1 MGSLCIGRFN
11 DLSRPIIQPES
22 HPLSNATK
30 ARRKGKPPK
39 DQDKTVE
46 GYDVVVVDDD
56 EASGDF
62 LACVV
67 SEVEGAEVR
76 TFQNPLE
83 VLAELPGRCPDLVIT
98 DNHMPEL
105 SGIELVQHFRADP
118 ICPRIPI
125 MVVTADLQQESRSQA
140 LEAGANDFLTKP
152 VDHVE
157 VRMRVVNMLGL
168 REGQRSAERRAE
180 WLQSEVAL
188 ATAEIVARE
197 EETILSLA
205 RAVEYRDWETGS
217 HIVRMARYSKLIA
230 EVLGEVSGVLPGQIY
245 KAAPLHDVGKI
256 GVPDKV
262 LLKPGKLTKAEVK
275 LVQAHAEIGHEIL
288 GDCRGKILALASEI
302 ALTHHEHFDGSG
314 YPQGL
319 AGEDIPLSG
328 RIVAVA
334 DVFDALSSKRP
345 YKKAWTLNKA
355 FAYVREQ
362 SGKHFDPACV
372 AAFDQCEDEVRKIA
386 GEYSD

>member
-1 MGSLCIGRFN
+1 MSGSAT
-11 DLSRPIIQPES
+11 QPES
-22 HPLSNATK
+22 SPSSK
-30 ARRKGKPPK
+30 APQTPPTGTPHI
-39 DQDKTVE
+39 DQGENVE
-46 GYDVVVVDDD
+46 VYDVVIVDDD
-56 EASGDF
+56 GPSGDF

-67 SEVEGAEVR
+67 SEVEGVKVR
-76 TFQNPLE
+76 TFRNPLE
-83 VLAELPGRCPDLVIT
+83 VLNELPDRCPDLLIT
-98 DNHMPEL
+98 DNQMPEL
-105 SGIELVQHFRADP
+105 TGVELVQHFRADP
-118 ICPRIPI
+118 SCPRIPI
-125 MVVTADLQQESRSQA
+125 MVVTADLQQESRSRA

-157 VRMRVVNMLGL
+157 VRMRVINMLGL

-180 WLQSEVAL
+180 WLQTEVSL
-188 ATAEIVARE
+188 ATAEIIARE

-217 HIVRMARYSKLIA
+217 HIVRMARYSRLIA
-230 EVLGEVSGVLPGQIY
+230 EVLGESSGVVPGRIY

-256 GVPDKV
+256 GVSDQV

-275 LVQAHAEIGHEIL
+275 LVQAHARIGHEIL
-288 GDCRGKILALASEI
+288 GECRGEILALASEI
-302 ALTHHEHFDGSG
+302 ALTHHERFDGSG

-319 AGEDIPLSG
+319 AGEDIPIAG

-345 YKKAWTLNKA
+345 YKKAWTLNGA
-355 FAYVREQ
+355 FAYVRQQ

-386 GEYSD
+386 AEYSD